1 MQLPVYRESLE
12 NKVDKLIQAQT
23 AMMEAITQLAKSQT
37 SNFNNGSNGSH
48 VNFMVVKGLCIALI
62 IR

>member
-48 VNFMVVKGLCIALI
+48 VNFM
-62 IR
+62 